1 MAMQVQQQLAQMPE
15 PEAMIQAQA
24 AQQLQQM
31 HAQVMQGGGMTPE
44 QQMVQIES
52 QRLQVEQQKNQTLA
66 AKEQVSAAL
75 KNRDLDLKEQKIVL
89 DAQKAGASE
98 QIKVMQKEEDRSN
111 KRAIEAMKLLGDLLK
126 AQDANEL
133 EESKATANLLM
144 DLIKQGGID

>member
-1 MAMQVQQQLAQMPE
+1 MF
-15 PEAMIQAQA
+15 
-24 AQQLQQM
+24 AQQ
-31 HAQVMQGGGMTPE
+31 GGMTPE
-44 QQMVQIES
+44 QQLVAIEA
-52 QRLQVEQQKNQTLA
+52 QKLQVEQNKTQAQI
-66 AKEQVSAAL
+66 AKAQVDASL

-89 DAQKAGASE
+89 DAQKAGTSE

-111 KRAIEAMKLLGDLLK
+111 KRGIEAMRLLGDLLK

>member
-1 MAMQVQQQLAQMPE
+1 MPE
-15 PEAMIQAQA
+15 PEPMIQAQA

-44 QQMVQIES
+44 QQMVQLEG
-52 QRLQVEQQKNQTLA
+52 QRIQVEQEKNQTQA
-66 AKEQVSAAL
+66 AKAQVDAAL

-89 DAQKAGASE
+89 DAQKAGTSE

-111 KRAIEAMKLLGDLLK
+111 KRAIEAMRLLGDLLK